1 MCQINEQK
9 SYNRSRFDLIQLQN
23 FFSSK
28 LIPFNVLFK
37 NYCNYFVILY
47 IYKQMQ
53 DLKMF
58 WEI

>member
-1 MCQINEQK
+1 MTTEV
-9 SYNRSRFDLIQLQN
+9 DTLHDMIQLEN
-23 FFSSK
+23 CFFSK

-37 NYCNYFVILY
+37 NYCNYFVIFY